1 MRRRLALLGP
11 AVLAIAVLAA
21 LVAGTS
27 SARATAGSLTV
38 YSGQHAET
46 VNALFA
52 AFEKQTGI
60 DVSVRYDSEGS
71 LVSQIVQEGS
81 RARADVFMT
90 ENSPPLEA
98 LAARGLLAKVA
109 ASTIAKTSARY
120 SSPQRRWAAVSARVS
135 VLLYNKEA
143 LKPS

>member
-1 MRRRLALLGP
+1 MRRRLAFLGP
-11 AVLAIAVLAA
+11 AVLAVAVLAA

-46 VNALFA
+46 VNALIA

-98 LAARGLLAKVA
+98 LAQRGLLTTVNR
-109 ASTIAKTSARY
+109 STLGKTSARY
-120 SSPQRRWAAVSARVS
+120 SSPARLWAAVSARVS
-135 VLLYNKEA
+135 TLVYNKDD
-143 LKPS
+143 L